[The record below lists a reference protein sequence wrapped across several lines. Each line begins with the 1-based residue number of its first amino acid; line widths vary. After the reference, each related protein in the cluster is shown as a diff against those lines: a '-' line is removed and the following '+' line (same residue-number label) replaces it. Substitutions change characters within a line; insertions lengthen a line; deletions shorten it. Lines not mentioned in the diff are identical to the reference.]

1 MQHIVVP
8 YDHRWPEQY
17 AAERIRLLQALG
29 TTARRIE
36 HNGSTAIPGLAAK
49 AIIDIQISVSALQPM
64 DSYLAPLEQLGYTHV
79 PHADDSFCPFFYR
92 PAVWPHTHHV
102 HVVEFGGEEEART
115 LAFRDYLRDHA
126 DIAREY
132 AALKFALAQQFSCND
147 LASRQGYTEA
157 KSGFIER
164 IIRLA
169 RTSGYPNPDSS
180 PSSNKVAAT

>member
-132 AALKFALAQQFSCND
+132 AALKFALAQQFSVTT
-147 LASRQGYTEA
+147 SRHARDTQRLNPGSSSESFGWRGPA
-157 KSGFIER
+157 AIR
-164 IIRLA
+164 IPIHPLHLI
-169 RTSGYPNPDSS
+169 
-180 PSSNKVAAT
+180 K